1 MATQIRHD
9 LVTKKNIVTK
19 IFIHNEHTAR
29 IQLNHN
35 TSNYNNHADAM
46 STGKRRHN
54 LYFNWMCHVNT
65 NDSSR
70 CIYYYRHWI
79 WIWTLELYC
88 V

>member
-1 MATQIRHD
+1 MATQIHHD

-19 IFIHNEHTAR
+19 YLYTIKLKHTAR

-54 LYFNWMCHVNT
+54 LYQLFFNWM
-65 NDSSR
+65 
-70 CIYYYRHWI
+70 
-79 WIWTLELYC
+79 
-88 V
+88 